1 MQCWN
6 CLLADNKLFSCE
18 NWFLELKPGLA
29 TDQVLSISAGIE
41 ESEVSLNKVSN
52 MVFLIRTFA
61 GETHF

>member
-6 CLLADNKLFSCE
+6 CLLPDNKLFSYE

-52 MVFLIRTFA
+52 MVFLISNVCR
-61 GETHF
+61 

>member
-1 MQCWN
+1 V
-6 CLLADNKLFSCE
+6 K

-29 TDQVLSISAGIE
+29 TDQVLSISSGIE

>member
-1 MQCWN
+1 V
-6 CLLADNKLFSCE
+6 KIS
-18 NWFLELKPGLA
+18 FLKLKPGFA
-29 TDQVLSISAGIE
+29 TDQVLPISAGIE